1 MKVASRVMYT
11 IANFFTWIEVLVC
24 IAGIIVIPLMMS
36 GVITNNTGY
45 SNQYLQSAVITL
57 AFVLFFSLILIG
69 MVRIAK
75 SRESSVFWDILFLFL
90 GIITGNIFY
99 ILGGIFGMFSLS

>member
-24 IAGIIVIPLMMS
+24 ITGIIVIPLMMS
-36 GVITNNTGY
+36 GVITNNNGY

-75 SRESSVFWDILFLFL
+75 ARESSVFWDILFLFL

-99 ILGGIFGMFSLS
+99 MLGGIFGMFSLS

>member
-24 IAGIIVIPLMMS
+24 ITGIIVIPLMMS

-75 SRESSVFWDILFLFL
+75 SRDSSIFWDILFLFL

>member
-24 IAGIIVIPLMMS
+24 ITGIIVIPLMMS

-57 AFVLFFSLILIG
+57 AFVLFFPLILIG

-75 SRESSVFWDILFLFL
+75 SRESSIFWDILFLFL

>member
-24 IAGIIVIPLMMS
+24 ITGIIVIPLMMS

-75 SRESSVFWDILFLFL
+75 SRESSIFWDILFLFL

>member
-24 IAGIIVIPLMMS
+24 ITGIIVIPLMMS
-36 GVITNNTGY
+36 GVITNNNGY

-75 SRESSVFWDILFLFL
+75 SRESSIFWDILFLFL

-99 ILGGIFGMFSLS
+99 MLGGIFGMFSLS

>member
-24 IAGIIVIPLMMS
+24 ITGIIVIPLMMS